1 MASPSGQ
8 VSIQD
13 RQERRI
19 QELEFVV
26 THLQKT
32 VDDLNIAMRRSDL
45 TVEQRQALQY
55 VSKQAS
61 QIGQV
66 SERAYTEERMVV
78 STSYGGFVSA
88 IPEVVRHYT
97 VCRKDLLSYPAK
109 VAQQHQCW
117 A

>member
-32 VDDLNIAMRRSDL
+32 VDDLNIAMLLQQKKVDIICRQLEQAKSDVRSMMGADNSPRSL
-45 TVEQRQALQY
+45 ADD
-55 VSKQAS
+55 K
-61 QIGQV
+61 
-66 SERAYTEERMVV
+66 
-78 STSYGGFVSA
+78 
-88 IPEVVRHYT
+88 PPHY
-97 VCRKDLLSYPAK
+97 
-109 VAQQHQCW
+109 
-117 A
+117 